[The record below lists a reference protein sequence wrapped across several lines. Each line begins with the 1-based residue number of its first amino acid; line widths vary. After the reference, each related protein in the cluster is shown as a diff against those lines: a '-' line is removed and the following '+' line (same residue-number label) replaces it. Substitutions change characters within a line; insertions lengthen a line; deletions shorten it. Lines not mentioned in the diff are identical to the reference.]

1 MIHEDIAIEAV
12 SEQHDVL
19 LVPEV
24 DVGAG
29 EDVRVQA
36 AGRGSERRAGGTRGG
51 ERRAGPYLESLAK
64 NSK

>member
-12 SEQHDVL
+12 SKQHDVL

-29 EDVRVQA
+29 EDMRVQA
-36 AGRGSERRAGGTRGG
+36 AGRGSEWRAGGPRGG
-51 ERRAGPYLESLAK
+51 EQRAGPYLESLAK